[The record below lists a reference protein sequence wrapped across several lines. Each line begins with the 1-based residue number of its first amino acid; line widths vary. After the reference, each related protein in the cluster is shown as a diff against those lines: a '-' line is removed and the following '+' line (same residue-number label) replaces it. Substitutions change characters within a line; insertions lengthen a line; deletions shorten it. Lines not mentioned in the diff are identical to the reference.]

1 MARDGLKLNYPQAEL
16 RRHCSIEDGDL
27 GGRGRARRRI
37 VHTTVVGA
45 ALGVAAITSVVV
57 MRGTFVGAV
66 ISAAISCVSV
76 VVMIPVVVLISVV
89 AR

>member
-1 MARDGLKLNYPQAEL
+1 MGTLGL
-16 RRHCSIEDGDL
+16 EDG
-27 GGRGRARRRI
+27 RI

-76 VVMIPVVVLISVV
+76 VMMIPVVALISVV